1 MLYSDKRGFDGQVLI
16 FKKAEKKDVREF
28 MRGNRANLTEL
39 LRDST
44 ISQNLD
50 YAYLPISKAANT
62 FLKRLLWQVEHENG
76 FARALDDNY
85 FSIHNIGW
93 KYASDETSP
102 WVPIEK
108 GMFTEFQQ
116 AWSKRRLRFSVVR
129 NPYTRL
135 LSAYLDKIGSQK
147 EKSKHHLF
155 RHLNS
160 VPNFDPLS
168 LSFETFVDIIV
179 GTRDSHLNKHWLPQI
194 NCLAPSYI
202 SCNYIGHF
210 ENMDDILDRLRAHF
224 PKNANSIKNMNT
236 AVHKTNSSSL
246 TQEYYGDEKIA
257 KKVYSRFKPDFE
269 LLGYGKDPFETQPV
283 KAISKQLLK
292 R

>member
-1 MLYSDKRGFDGQVLI
+1 MLI
-16 FKKAEKKDVREF
+16 FKKADKKDVREF
-28 MRGNRANLTEL
+28 MQGNRANLTEL

-62 FLKRLLWQVEHENG
+62 FLKRLLWQVEYENG

-93 KYASDETSP
+93 KYASDESSP

-116 AWSKRRLRFSVVR
+116 AWSKRRFRFSVVR

-135 LSAYLDKIGSQK
+135 LSAYLDKIGGQK

-168 LSFETFVDIIV
+168 LSFETFVDIVV
-179 GTRDSHLNKHWLPQI
+179 GTRDSYLNKHWLPQI

-202 SCNYIGHF
+202 SCCYIGHF
-210 ENMDDILDRLRAHF
+210 EHMDEILERLRVQF
-224 PKNANSIKNMNT
+224 PKNANSIQNMNT
-236 AVHKTNSSSL
+236 AVHKTNSSSQ
-246 TQEYYGDEKIA
+246 TQEYYRDEKVA
-257 KKVYSRFKPDFE
+257 KKVYNRFKSDFE
-269 LLGYGKDPFETQPV
+269 LLGYGRDPFNTAPV
-283 KAISKQLLK
+283 RPISKTLLK
-292 R
+292 K

>member
-1 MLYSDKRGFDGQVLI
+1 MI
-16 FKKAEKKDVREF
+16 FRRAERLDLREL
-28 MRGNRANLTEL
+28 RKNNRAKLIEL

-44 ISQNLD
+44 ISQHLD

-93 KYASDETSP
+93 KYASDEESP
-102 WVPIEK
+102 WMPIEK
-108 GMFTEFQQ
+108 GMVKEFQQ
-116 AWSKRRLRFSVVR
+116 AWGKQKFRFSVVR
-129 NPYTRL
+129 NPFTRL
-135 LSAYLDKIGSQK
+135 LSAYLDKIGGQK
-147 EKSKHHLF
+147 EKSKQNLF

-168 LSFETFVDIIV
+168 LSFEAFVDIV
-179 GTRDSHLNKHWLPQI
+179 VATRDSHLNKHWLPQI
-194 NCLAPSYI
+194 NCLAPDYI

-210 ENMDDILDRLRAHF
+210 ENMDEILDRLRAHF
-224 PKNANSIKNMNT
+224 PQNAQSIQNMNT

-246 TQEYYGDEKIA
+246 AQEYYKDEKII
-257 KKVYSRFKPDFE
+257 KKVYRRFRDDFE
-269 LLGYGKDPFETQPV
+269 LLGYGRDPLNIEPV
-283 KAISKQLLK
+283 KNISKDLLK